1 MRMKMVVSGVLA
13 FLALST
19 GIGVTAGTAHSAAQP
34 HIVIPTDVTI
44 SQVAV
49 RGPAGPADEFI
60 ELHNQTMTSK
70 DVSGWIVQACNSR
83 SQIMNLITLP
93 AGTVLQPQAQ
103 QGEFLLLAN
112 VLGYSRDTTPDLV
125 FTTDIPLSGGIKLVD
140 TTNVTHDSVGF
151 SGNNACTSGSPAT
164 VQRLNE
170 DQALLRVATT
180 GFNSVDFRLYGS
192 PTFQRNQFSG

>member
-19 GIGVTAGTAHSAAQP
+19 GIGMAAGAANAAVHPHVVT
-34 HIVIPTDVTI
+34 PTDVAI

-49 RGPAGPADEFI
+49 RGPAGASDEFI
-60 ELHNQTMTSK
+60 ELQNQTLAPK
-70 DVSGWIVQACNSR
+70 DVSGWIVDACTSR
-83 SQIMNLITLP
+83 NQIMNLLTIP
-93 AGTVLQPQAQ
+93 DGTVLQPQSQ

-112 VLGYSRDTTPDLV
+112 VLGYSRDTTPDLL
-125 FTTDIPLSGGIKLVD
+125 FTTDIPLNGGIKLVD

-151 SGNNACTSGSPAT
+151 SVNNACTSGSPAP

-170 DQALLRVATT
+170 DQALLRVAAT
-180 GFNSVDFRLYGS
+180 GFNSVDFRLYGA